1 MKDCIKTEEIKM
13 FLGTDLKVNVNEPYA
28 SPKIKWFIHSVDIK
42 GNCAMFDNSRRV
54 DCVPLEDITPLVKPL
69 SSLTDEELISMFL
82 IANQYD
88 REHKHYKIERKG
100 RFTKIIYTGDYR
112 GDYAVIELYT
122 ELNNIIF
129 HTLSSSICVI
139 AMYNQLAEHYV
150 DIFNWIG
157 RGLANEIK

>member
-69 SSLTDEELISMFL
+69 SSLTDEILKEMYPRIDMKYVDSLSCKDTGDVTEDSYNRILSSMIICNIL
-82 IANQYD
+82 AS
-88 REHKHYKIERKG
+88 KHY
-100 RFTKIIYTGDYR
+100 
-112 GDYAVIELYT
+112 
-122 ELNNIIF
+122 
-129 HTLSSSICVI
+129 
-139 AMYNQLAEHYV
+139 

-157 RGLANEIK
+157 RGLAKEIK